1 MPTIITPQK
10 SMNCF
15 TDKRADSVMVT
26 FTKKISVIIFFLLLS
41 PLLFFSCSKTE
52 QANTNNGMVYWPA
65 ANVQEIQLAKSAADE
80 WNRLR
85 PDMPVVVQ
93 AIPESQSTEEVLLA
107 AVVGKTTPDIC
118 SNIWPGVVGQFVRAG
133 AILPLDDFADFDSV
147 ASARLP
153 EEQIRNYRFLDGKI
167 YQMPWKTNP
176 IMLEYNI
183 NMLRK
188 AGFDRPPATYSEYF
202 DMAEKITRDLDGDG
216 DNDQWMMYVDI
227 NVKWWLRYFDFYTF
241 YIAASNGKT
250 LLQNRAVDF
259 DNQAAIE
266 VFRFF
271 QKAFKNGWFPKARF
285 QQDSF
290 LAGQVA
296 THITGPWNID
306 HLNKF
311 KTPDFEFDYA
321 PIPVP
326 DDHVGPVVTYGD
338 PKNIV
343 IFSTTKHPQQAWE
356 FVKLLV
362 AKKQDLALLQ
372 LASQIPIRKDLLNDD
387 MFSSFFEAHPKLRR
401 FAIQA
406 PMTRGVDAD
415 AELREIFDAISQ
427 EFEAC
432 CILGRRTPEEAVQRA
447 AERAREILG

>member
-1 MPTIITPQK
+1 MI
-10 SMNCF
+10 
-15 TDKRADSVMVT
+15 T
-26 FTKKISVIIFFLLLS
+26 FTKKSSTFICCLFLSGLAFFG
-41 PLLFFSCSKTE
+41 CSKKE
-52 QANTNNGMVYWPA
+52 QANPDNGLVYWPA

-80 WNRLR
+80 WNKLH
-85 PDMPVVVQ
+85 PDVPVLVQ
-93 AIPESQSTEEVLLA
+93 PIPESQSTEEVLLA

-118 SNIWPGVVGQFVRAG
+118 SNIWPGVVGQFVRAS
-133 AILPLDDFADFDSV
+133 AILPLDAFADFDSV
-147 ASARLP
+147 AAARLP
-153 EEQIRNYRFLDGKI
+153 EEQIRAYRYLDGHD

-176 IMLEYNI
+176 IMLEYNVK
-183 NMLRK
+183 MLRQ
-188 AGFDRPPATYSEYF
+188 AGFDHPPATYSEYF
-202 DMAEKITRDLDGDG
+202 DMAKKITRDLDGDG

-250 LLQNRAVDF
+250 LIQDRQIIF
-259 DNQAAIE
+259 DNQAAVN

-271 QKAFKNGWFPKARF
+271 QRCFQKGFFPKARF

-290 LAGQVA
+290 LSGQVA

-311 KTPDFEFDYA
+311 KTPDFKFDYA

-326 DDHVGPVVTYGD
+326 DDHEGPVVTYAD

-343 IFSTTKHPQQAWE
+343 IFSTTRHPQQAWE

-362 AKKQDLALLQ
+362 SKKQDLALLRA
-372 LASQIPIRKDLLNDD
+372 ASQIPIRKDLLNDG
-387 MFSSFFEAHPKLRR
+387 MFTSFFDTHPKLRR
-401 FAIQA
+401 FAMQA
-406 PMTRGVDAD
+406 PLTRGVDAD
-415 AELREIFDAISQ
+415 PELREIFDAISQ

-432 CILGRRTPEEAVQRA
+432 CILGRRTPEEAIRRA
-447 AERAREILG
+447 AERAREIIRY